1 MINEKLKFLFSLF
14 IIYSYKSITFAKKIH
29 MYRIKEVAKRKNI
42 QMQEIVKQLGIT
54 KQSLNS
60 KINKGMNTKGLED
73 IAKILNC
80 ELAELISVGDE
91 FTHFYDE
98 QGRWLGIVRKYPYS
112 QEADSMQLKERFE
125 QEQPKE
131 GEE

>member
-1 MINEKLKFLFSLF
+1 
-14 IIYSYKSITFAKKIH
+14 

-42 QMQEIVKQLGIT
+42 QMQDLVKQLGIS

-60 KINKGMNTKGLED
+60 KINKGMNTKGLEE

-80 ELAELISVGDE
+80 EVVELIPVGND

-98 QGRWLGIVRKYPYS
+98 QGRWLGIVRKYPY
-112 QEADSMQLKERFE
+112 QDKEADPLQQKERYE
-125 QEQPKE
+125 QDKKE
-131 GEE
+131 E

>member
-98 QGRWLGIVRKYPYS
+98 QGRWLGIVRKYPY
-112 QEADSMQLKERFE
+112 QQDAVKEE
-125 QEQPKE
+125 V
-131 GEE
+131 EE

>member
-1 MINEKLKFLFSLF
+1 
-14 IIYSYKSITFAKKIH
+14 

-42 QMQEIVKQLGIT
+42 QMQDLVKQLGIS

-60 KINKGMNTKGLED
+60 KINKGMNTKGLEE

-80 ELAELISVGDE
+80 EVVELIPVGND

-98 QGRWLGIVRKYPYS
+98 QGRWLGSVRKYPY
-112 QEADSMQLKERFE
+112 QDKEADPLQQKEQYE
-125 QEQPKE
+125 QDKKE
-131 GEE
+131 E

>member
-1 MINEKLKFLFSLF
+1 
-14 IIYSYKSITFAKKIH
+14 

-112 QEADSMQLKERFE
+112 QEADSMQLKEQFQ
-125 QEQPKE
+125 QEEIKE

>member
-1 MINEKLKFLFSLF
+1 MH
-14 IIYSYKSITFAKKIH
+14 KKYLY

-42 QMQEIVKQLGIT
+42 QMQELVKQLGIT

-98 QGRWLGIVRKYPYS
+98 QGRWLGIVRKYPY
-112 QEADSMQLKERFE
+112 QDKEADALQQKEQYE
-125 QEQPKE
+125 QEKKE
-131 GEE
+131 G

>member
-1 MINEKLKFLFSLF
+1 
-14 IIYSYKSITFAKKIH
+14 

-42 QMQEIVKQLGIT
+42 QMQEIVKRLGIT

-80 ELAELISVGDE
+80 ELVELIPVGDD

-98 QGRWLGIVRKYPYS
+98 QGRWLGIVRKYPY
-112 QEADSMQLKERFE
+112 QDKELDALQQKE
-125 QEQPKE
+125 QYEQDKKE
-131 GEE
+131 E

>member
-1 MINEKLKFLFSLF
+1 MQKKL
-14 IIYSYKSITFAKKIH
+14 Y

-60 KINKGMNTKGLED
+60 KINKGMNTKGLEE

-98 QGRWLGIVRKYPYS
+98 QGRWLGIVRKYPY
-112 QEADSMQLKERFE
+112 QDKEADALQQKEQYE
-125 QEQPKE
+125 QEKKE
-131 GEE
+131 G

>member
-1 MINEKLKFLFSLF
+1 MH
-14 IIYSYKSITFAKKIH
+14 KKYLY

-42 QMQEIVKQLGIT
+42 QMQELVKQLGIT

-60 KINKGMNTKGLED
+60 KINKGMNTKGLEE

-98 QGRWLGIVRKYPYS
+98 QGRWLGIVRKYPY
-112 QEADSMQLKERFE
+112 QDKEADALQQKEQYE
-125 QEQPKE
+125 QEKKE
-131 GEE
+131 G

>member
-1 MINEKLKFLFSLF
+1 MH
-14 IIYSYKSITFAKKIH
+14 KKYFY

-42 QMQEIVKQLGIT
+42 QMQELVKQLGIT

-60 KINKGMNTKGLED
+60 KINKGMNTKGLEE

-98 QGRWLGIVRKYPYS
+98 QGRWLGIVRKYPY
-112 QEADSMQLKERFE
+112 QDKEADALQQKEQYE
-125 QEQPKE
+125 QEKKE
-131 GEE
+131 G

>member
-1 MINEKLKFLFSLF
+1 MH
-14 IIYSYKSITFAKKIH
+14 KKYLY

-42 QMQEIVKQLGIT
+42 QMQELVKQLGIT

-98 QGRWLGIVRKYPYS
+98 QGRWLGIVRKYPY
-112 QEADSMQLKERFE
+112 QDKEADALQQKEQYE
-125 QEQPKE
+125 QEKKE
-131 GEE
+131 V

>member
-1 MINEKLKFLFSLF
+1 MQKKL
-14 IIYSYKSITFAKKIH
+14 Y

-98 QGRWLGIVRKYPYS
+98 QGRWLGIIRKYPY
-112 QEADSMQLKERFE
+112 QDKEADALQQKEQYE
-125 QEQPKE
+125 QEKKE
-131 GEE
+131 V

>member
-1 MINEKLKFLFSLF
+1 MH
-14 IIYSYKSITFAKKIH
+14 KKYLY

-42 QMQEIVKQLGIT
+42 QMQELVKQLGIT

-98 QGRWLGIVRKYPYS
+98 QGRWLGIVRKYPY
-112 QEADSMQLKERFE
+112 QDKEADALQQKEQYE
-125 QEQPKE
+125 QEKKE
-131 GEE
+131 E